1 MERLLEGKESVLD
14 VGCGSGILAVAAARL
29 GATRVL
35 AIDIDTAAPE
45 GTVGNARANGVE
57 EFIEVSTGPL
67 SDVTETFNVVV
78 ANMLASTL
86 IELAP
91 DLIGT
96 VRPRG
101 RLVISGIL
109 DVQIESLV
117 EALRPL
123 ELLTTR
129 EREAAEQTW
138 VVLTFG

>member
-1 MERLLEGKESVLD
+1 
-14 VGCGSGILAVAAARL
+14 
-29 GATRVL
+29 GATQVL
-35 AIDIDTAAPE
+35 AIDIDTAAPDV
-45 GTVGNARANGVE
+45 TVGNAQANGVA
-57 EFIEVSTGPL
+57 EFIEVSTDPL
-67 SDVTETFNVVV
+67 GDVTETFDVVV

-91 DLIGT
+91 ALIGV

-109 DVQIESLV
+109 DLQMQSVV
-117 EALRPL
+117 EALQPL

-129 EREAAEQTW
+129 EREAVEQTW